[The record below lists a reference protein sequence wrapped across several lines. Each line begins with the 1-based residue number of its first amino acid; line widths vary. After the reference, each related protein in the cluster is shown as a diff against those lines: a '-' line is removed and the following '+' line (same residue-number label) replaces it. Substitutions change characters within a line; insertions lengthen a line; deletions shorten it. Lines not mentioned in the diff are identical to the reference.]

1 MKNSRM
7 FLEVFRDLSA
17 KTTGEYFDCERNRLT
32 AIIDDLAR
40 MPHAEWERRHLPTLM
55 RIAREV
61 DEAHRPLEGA
71 ELAPCGHRGVRPVR
85 GRRCDGGGRMIRRLI
100 SAIARRF
107 ARYKKHTAK
116 PEETSAPVLAR
127 IVVPIDI
134 CECVHCPLGRHTTLL
149 CHNDLEAY
157 VREMGS

>member
-71 ELAPCGHRGVRPVR
+71 ELRRAVIEEVERYEADVAMGV
-85 GRRCDGGGRMIRRLI
+85 
-100 SAIARRF
+100 AA
-107 ARYKKHTAK
+107 
-116 PEETSAPVLAR
+116 
-127 IVVPIDI
+127 
-134 CECVHCPLGRHTTLL
+134 
-149 CHNDLEAY
+149 
-157 VREMGS
+157 